1 MKKINPAY
9 NPYEILRKVLLPYW
23 PIFAISVA
31 GAYLIGKTYLRFQLS
46 EFQVFARLLIKEEG
60 GIESALLRELNIES
74 PAKLVDN
81 EIEILK
87 SSNITDDIAK
97 NINAYVRITQK
108 GNFQSVV
115 MPYDFPIRFE
125 ALKEDSL
132 LELPNKIIRIAEKGK
147 YFTIDGKKYQPRTQ
161 IVNFEGFDFRMEV
174 DPVAL
179 ANVITSTDYKLEIIS
194 AQGASQSIGKRLSAI
209 KVGKNTSIIEV
220 SFIDPNVQNATQIL
234 NEVLNVY
241 TDASVTEKRKSAQYS
256 LDFIDQRLRLINGE
270 LDSVERNIQN
280 FKSSNG
286 IVDISSQAA
295 QYLSN
300 VRETDERLANL
311 NLQFSILD
319 DIEKYISGKFNNTGI
334 VPSMIGIEGPMLNT
348 LLQDLYRLE
357 TELSKR
363 KKISGV
369 RDEIY
374 IGLEEEIAKTK
385 RGIKENMANIRSN
398 LMVTKTVIDRELSK
412 QNSLLSSLPQQ
423 ERTLVDISR
432 QQNIKNQIYTFLLQK
447 REESAISYAATVSDI
462 RIIERAF
469 GGTQVGPK
477 TQLTYVIGFSLGLL
491 IPFIFLYIWK
501 FMSPKLQYRDEIT
514 YLTDVPIVGEIIND
528 PERRKIVV
536 GLKDRGLISESMR
549 TLRTKLGI
557 FFKNP
562 GKKDIV
568 SEELAKFI
576 LVTSSIPGEGKTFV
590 SINLGVSYSL
600 TGKRVVLIGADMRKP
615 TLHKVF
621 EINSRN
627 GLSSFLSGTVDVESV
642 IFPTEYDNLFI
653 IPSGVIPP
661 NPTELFESNKMD
673 ELFRYLKDNFDVVIL
688 DTPPLGLVSDAELLA
703 KYTEMTL
710 FVVRQNKTFKEAIIE
725 VINKAN
731 DSGNFQNMGIIFNGI
746 KPNGIG
752 RYAYYGYGYGGYG
765 YGYGY
770 GYSGYGYY
778 AGGVKKTGYGYFFKS
793 LFKGMK
799 N

>member
-1 MKKINPAY
+1 MKKVNPAY

-31 GAYLIGKTYLRFQLS
+31 GTYLIGKTYLRFQLA
-46 EFQVFARLLIKEEG
+46 EYQVFARLLIKDDG
-60 GIESALLRELNIES
+60 GIESALLKELNIQS
-74 PAKLVDN
+74 PTKSVDN

-87 SSNITDDIAK
+87 SSNITDDIAR

-108 GNFQSVV
+108 GNFQSIV
-115 MPYDFPIRFE
+115 MPHYFPIRFE
-125 ALKEDSL
+125 ALNEDSL
-132 LELPNKIIRIAEKGK
+132 VELPSKIIRITEGGE
-147 YFTIDGKKYQPRTQ
+147 YFTIDDKKYQAKTQ
-161 IVNFEGFDFRMEV
+161 LVNFNGHDFRMEV
-174 DPVAL
+174 DPIKL
-179 ANVITSTDYKLEIIS
+179 KNELTTTDYKLEII
-194 AQGASQSIGKRLSAI
+194 APNIASESIGKRLTAI
-209 KVGKNTSIIEV
+209 KVGKNTTIIEV

-241 TDASVTEKRKSAQYS
+241 TEASVIEKRKSAQYS

-270 LDSVERNIQN
+270 LDSVEQNIQN
-280 FKSSNG
+280 YKSING

-295 QYLSN
+295 LYLSN
-300 VRETDERLANL
+300 VKETDKQLASL
-311 NLQFSILD
+311 NLQFSILE
-319 DIEKYISGKFNNTGI
+319 DIEKYIKGKFNNTGI
-334 VPSMIGIEGPMLNT
+334 VPSMIGLEGPLLNT

-357 TELSKR
+357 SELSKR
-363 KKISGV
+363 RKISGS
-369 RDEIY
+369 RDEVY
-374 IGLEEEIAKTK
+374 IGIEEEIAKTK
-385 RGIKENMANIRSN
+385 RGIKENIANIRSN
-398 LMVTKTVIDRELSK
+398 LNVTKYLVDKELLK
-412 QNSLLSSLPQQ
+412 QNALLSGLPQQ
-423 ERTLVDISR
+423 EKTLVDISR

-477 TQLTYVIGFSLGLL
+477 TQLIYVICVSLGLL
-491 IPFIFLYIWK
+491 IPFILLYIWK
-501 FMSPKLQYRDEIT
+501 FLSPKIQYRDEIT
-514 YLTDVPIVGEIIND
+514 YLTDVPILGEIIND
-528 PERRKIVV
+528 PEKRKIVV
-536 GLKDRGLISESMR
+536 GMKDRGMISESMR

-557 FFKNP
+557 VFK
-562 GKKDIV
+562 GLSKKDVI
-568 SEELAKFI
+568 SGEQAKFI
-576 LVTSSIPGEGKTFV
+576 LVSSSIPGEGKTFV

-600 TGKRVVLIGADMRKP
+600 TGKKVVLIGADMRKP

-621 EINSRN
+621 DINSRN
-627 GLSSFLSGTVDVESV
+627 GLSSYLSGTVDVERI
-642 IFPTEYDNLFI
+642 IFPTAYDNLFI

-661 NPTELFESNKMD
+661 NPTELFESSKMD
-673 ELFRYLKDNFDVVIL
+673 ELFQYLKSNFDVIIL

-703 KYTEMTL
+703 KYAEMTL

-778 AGGVKKTGYGYFFKS
+778 GGGVKKTGYGYYFKS
-793 LFKGMK
+793 IFKGIK
-799 N
+799 K

>member
-31 GAYLIGKTYLRFQLS
+31 GAYLVGKTYLRFQLA
-46 EFQVFARLLIKEEG
+46 EYQVFARLLIKDDG
-60 GIESALLRELNIES
+60 GIESALLKELNIQS
-74 PAKLVDN
+74 PTKSVDN

-125 ALKEDSL
+125 ALNEDSL
-132 LELPNKIIRIAEKGK
+132 VELPSKIIRINEGGNF
-147 YFTIDGKKYQPRTQ
+147 FTIDGKKYQPRTQ
-161 IVNFEGFDFRMEV
+161 LVNFDGQDFRMEV
-174 DPVAL
+174 DPVKL
-179 ANVITSTDYKLEIIS
+179 KNQLTTTDYKLEIIAPS
-194 AQGASQSIGKRLSAI
+194 LASKSIGGRLSAT

-220 SFIDPNVQNATQIL
+220 SFIDPNIQNATQIL

-241 TDASVTEKRKSAQYS
+241 TDASVIEKRKSAQYS

-280 FKSSNG
+280 YKSING

-295 QYLSN
+295 LYLSN
-300 VRETDERLANL
+300 VQETDKQLGSL
-311 NLQFSILD
+311 NLQFSVLE
-319 DIEKYISGKFNNTGI
+319 DIEKYVNGKSNSNGI
-334 VPSMIGIEGPMLNT
+334 VPSMIGIEGPLLNT

-363 KKISGV
+363 RKISGI
-369 RDEIY
+369 RDEVY

-385 RGIKENMANIRSN
+385 RGIKENIANIRSN
-398 LMVTKTVIDRELSK
+398 LNVTKNVIDRELLK
-412 QNSLLSSLPQQ
+412 QNSLLSGLPQQ

-462 RIIERAF
+462 RIIERAY

-477 TQLTYVIGFSLGLL
+477 TQLTYVIGISLGLL
-491 IPFIFLYIWK
+491 IPFVLLYIWK
-501 FMSPKLQYRDEIT
+501 FLSPKVQYRDEIT
-514 YLTDVPIVGEIIND
+514 FLTEVPVLGEIIND
-528 PERRKIVV
+528 PEKRKIVV
-536 GLKDRGLISESMR
+536 GLKDRGMISESMR
-549 TLRTKLGI
+549 TLRTKLGGI
-557 FFKNP
+557 LN
-562 GKKDIV
+562 
-568 SEELAKFI
+568 SSAKHDKEGMAKVM
-576 LVTSSIPGEGKTFV
+576 LVTSSVPGEGKTFLSV
-590 SINLGVSYSL
+590 NLGVSYSL

-621 EINSRN
+621 DIHSRN
-627 GLSSFLSGTVDVESV
+627 GLSSFLSGTSDIETV
-642 IFPTEYDNLFI
+642 IFPTAYDNLFI

-661 NPTELFESNKMD
+661 NPTELFESTSME
-673 ELFRYLKDNFDVVIL
+673 ELMNYLYSNFDIVIM

-703 KYTEMTL
+703 KYSSLTL
-710 FVVRQNKTFKEAIIE
+710 FLVRQDRTFKEAILE

-731 DSGNFQNMGIIFNGI
+731 DTQNFLNMGIVFNGI

-778 AGGVKKTGYGYFFKS
+778 GSGVKKTGYGYYFKSFFKG
-793 LFKGMK
+793 FKK
-799 N
+799 

>member
-1 MKKINPAY
+1 MKKVNPAY

-23 PIFAISVA
+23 PIFAISIA
-31 GAYLIGKTYLRFQLS
+31 GAYFMGKTYLRFQLT
-46 EFQVFARLLIKEEG
+46 EYQVFARLLIKDDG
-60 GIESALLRELNIES
+60 GIESALLKELNIVS
-74 PAKLVDN
+74 PAKSVDN

-108 GNFQSVV
+108 GNFQSIV
-115 MPYDFPIRFE
+115 MPYYFPIRFE
-125 ALKEDSL
+125 ALNEDSL
-132 LELPNKIIRIAEKGK
+132 IELPSKIIRIADKGK

-161 IVNFEGFDFRMEV
+161 IINLDGFDFRMEV
-174 DPVAL
+174 DPKEL
-179 ANVITSTDYKLEIIS
+179 RNTLNTTDYKLEIIS
-194 AQGASQSIGKRLSAI
+194 PKTAGQSIGKRLSAT
-209 KVGKNTSIIEV
+209 KVGKNTTILEV
-220 SFIDPNVQNATQIL
+220 SIIDPNVQNATQIL

-241 TDASVTEKRKSAQYS
+241 TETSVTEKRKSAQFS

-295 QYLSN
+295 LYLSS
-300 VRETDERLANL
+300 VKETDEKIANL
-311 NLQFSILD
+311 NLQFSILQ
-319 DIEKYISGKFNNTGI
+319 DIEKYIDGKFNSSGI
-334 VPSMIGIEGPMLNT
+334 VPSMVGIDGPLLNS
-348 LLQDLYRLE
+348 LLLDLYRLE
-357 TELSKR
+357 SELSKR

-369 RDEIY
+369 RDETF
-374 IGLEEEIAKTK
+374 IGIEEEISKTRK
-385 RGIKENMANIRSN
+385 AIKENISNIRSN
-398 LMVTKTVIDRELSK
+398 LSVTKRIVEVEMQK
-412 QNSLLSSLPQQ
+412 QSSLLSSLPQQ

-447 REESAISYAATVSDI
+447 REESAISYAATVSDV
-462 RIIERAF
+462 RIIEQAY

-477 TQLTYVIGFSLGLL
+477 TQLIYVLGFSLGIL
-491 IPFIFLYIWK
+491 IPFVFLYVWK

-514 YLTDVPIVGEIIND
+514 YLTNVPIVGEIIND
-528 PERRKIVV
+528 PEKRKIVV

-549 TLRTKLGI
+549 TLRTKLGL
-557 FFKNP
+557 KNKSISNQ
-562 GKKDIV
+562 G
-568 SEELAKFI
+568 SEEVAKVI

-590 SINLGVSYSL
+590 SVNLGVSYSL

-621 EINSRN
+621 DINSRN
-627 GLSSFLSGTVDVESV
+627 GLSSFLSGTVTIEDIIYS
-642 IFPTEYDNLFI
+642 TNYDNLNI

-661 NPTELFESNKMD
+661 NPTELFESDRME
-673 ELFRYLKDNFDVVIL
+673 ELFEYLKINFDIVIL
-688 DTPPLGLVSDAELLA
+688 DTPPLGLVSDSELLVRFSDL
-703 KYTEMTL
+703 TL

-725 VINKAN
+725 VINKADN
-731 DSGNFQNMGIIFNGI
+731 SGNFKNIRIIFNGI

-778 AGGVKKTGYGYFFKS
+778 GGGVKKTGYGYYFKKI
-793 LFKGMK
+793 FKIFQ

>member
-1 MKKINPAY
+1 
-9 NPYEILRKVLLPYW
+9 
-23 PIFAISVA
+23 
-31 GAYLIGKTYLRFQLS
+31 
-46 EFQVFARLLIKEEG
+46 
-60 GIESALLRELNIES
+60 
-74 PAKLVDN
+74 
-81 EIEILK
+81 
-87 SSNITDDIAK
+87 
-97 NINAYVRITQK
+97 
-108 GNFQSVV
+108 
-115 MPYDFPIRFE
+115 
-125 ALKEDSL
+125 
-132 LELPNKIIRIAEKGK
+132 
-147 YFTIDGKKYQPRTQ
+147 
-161 IVNFEGFDFRMEV
+161 
-174 DPVAL
+174 
-179 ANVITSTDYKLEIIS
+179 
-194 AQGASQSIGKRLSAI
+194 
-209 KVGKNTSIIEV
+209 
-220 SFIDPNVQNATQIL
+220 
-234 NEVLNVY
+234 
-241 TDASVTEKRKSAQYS
+241 
-256 LDFIDQRLRLINGE
+256 
-270 LDSVERNIQN
+270 
-280 FKSSNG
+280 
-286 IVDISSQAA
+286 
-295 QYLSN
+295 
-300 VRETDERLANL
+300 
-311 NLQFSILD
+311 LD
-319 DIEKYISGKFNNTGI
+319 DIEKYINGKFNNSGI

-357 TELSKR
+357 IEISRR

-398 LMVTKTVIDRELSK
+398 LMVTKSVIDRELSK

-491 IPFIFLYIWK
+491 IPFIILYIWK

-528 PERRKIVV
+528 PEKRKIVV

-557 FFKNP
+557 VFKSTN
-562 GKKDIV
+562 KKDVI

-627 GLSSFLSGTVDVESV
+627 GLSSFLSGTVDVDRV

-661 NPTELFESNKMD
+661 NPTELFESSKMD
-673 ELFRYLKDNFDVVIL
+673 ELFQYLKNHFDVIIL

-725 VINKAN
+725 VINKAS

-778 AGGVKKTGYGYFFKS
+778 GGGVKKTGYGYFFKS

-799 N
+799 K

>member
-1 MKKINPAY
+1 MKKVNPAY

-23 PIFAISVA
+23 PIFLISVA
-31 GAYLIGKTYLRFQLS
+31 GSYLIGKTYLRFQLA
-46 EFQVFARLLIKEEG
+46 EYQVFARLLIKDDG
-60 GIESALLRELNIES
+60 GIESALLKELNIS
-74 PAKLVDN
+74 TPAKSVDN

-108 GNFQSVV
+108 GNFQSIV
-115 MPYDFPIRFE
+115 MPYYFPIRFE
-125 ALKEDSL
+125 ALNEDSL
-132 LELPNKIIRIAEKGK
+132 IELPSKIIRIADNGNF
-147 YFTIDGKKYQPRTQ
+147 FTIDGKKYLPRTQ
-161 IVNFEGFDFRMEV
+161 IVNFDGFNFRMEV
-174 DPVAL
+174 DPKEL
-179 ANVITSTDYKLEIIS
+179 RNTLNTTDYKLEIIS
-194 AQGASQSIGKRLSAI
+194 PKTAAQSIGKRLSAT
-209 KVGKNTSIIEV
+209 KVGKNTSILEV
-220 SFIDPNVQNATQIL
+220 SIIDPNVQNATQIL

-241 TDASVTEKRKSAQYS
+241 TVTSVTEKRKSAQFS

-286 IVDISSQAA
+286 IMDISSQASL
-295 QYLSN
+295 YLSS
-300 VRETDERLANL
+300 VKETDQKIANL
-311 NLQFSILD
+311 NLQFSILQ
-319 DIEKYISGKFNNTGI
+319 DIERYIDGKFNNTGI
-334 VPSMIGIEGPMLNT
+334 VPSMIGIDGPLLNS

-357 TELSKR
+357 IELSKR
-363 KKISGV
+363 KKISGAK
-369 RDEIY
+369 DETF
-374 IGLEEEIAKTK
+374 IGIEEEIFKT
-385 RGIKENMANIRSN
+385 RRAIKENISNIRSN
-398 LMVTKTVIDRELSK
+398 LSITKRIVEEEMQK
-412 QNSLLSSLPQQ
+412 QSSLLSSLPQQ

-462 RIIERAF
+462 RIIERAY

-491 IPFIFLYIWK
+491 IPFILIYIWK

-514 YLTDVPIVGEIIND
+514 YLTNVPILGEIIND
-528 PERRKIVV
+528 PEKRKIVV

-549 TLRTKLGI
+549 TLRTRLGLELKKTI
-557 FFKNP
+557 N
-562 GKKDIV
+562 GKIIT
-568 SEELAKFI
+568 EETAKVI
-576 LVTSSIPGEGKTFV
+576 LITSSIPAEGKTFV
-590 SINLGVSYSL
+590 TINLGVSYSL

-627 GLSSFLSGTVDVESV
+627 GLSSFLSGTVDVDRV

-661 NPTELFESNKMD
+661 NPTELFESDKME
-673 ELFRYLKDNFDVVIL
+673 ELFNYLKDNFDVVIL

-731 DSGNFQNMGIIFNGI
+731 DSGNFQNLGIIFNGI

-778 AGGVKKTGYGYFFKS
+778 GGGVKKTGYGYFFKS
-793 LFKGMK
+793 LFKGMRK
-799 N
+799 